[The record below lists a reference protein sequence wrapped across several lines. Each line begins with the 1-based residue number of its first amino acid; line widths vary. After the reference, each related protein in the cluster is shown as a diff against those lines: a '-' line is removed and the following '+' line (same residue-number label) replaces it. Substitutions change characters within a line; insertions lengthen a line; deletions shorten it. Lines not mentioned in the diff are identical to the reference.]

1 MSENSTNNPQ
11 FDWTPPVTYTYGTTA
26 TSNIYYYPTELY
38 TAPVWYTAPI
48 NIALSYYCSQIDTSP
63 AKEKEEDKSE
73 PEVLTIQAQKVIV
86 SDPEKYMFLY
96 KGETLFLGTIKDW
109 QGREGVLDYAK
120 TLLIAQMDN
129 GGYLTEHAWGC
140 CIRRAENDLKE
151 AAKGVM
157 ALAAWLS
164 GGVVKTDKYRA
175 NRDDI
180 ENFRLKLRRAL
191 GLK

>member
-1 MSENSTNNPQ
+1 MSETSTNNPQ
-11 FDWTPPVTYTYGTTA
+11 FYWTPPVTYTYGTTA
-26 TSNIYYYPTELY
+26 ASNIYYYPTALY
-38 TAPVWYTAPI
+38 TAPIWYTVPI
-48 NIALSYYCSQIDTSP
+48 NAQPYYCPQIDTSP
-63 AKEKEEDKSE
+63 EKEEVKSE

-86 SDPEKYMFLY
+86 SDPEKYMFFY
-96 KGETLFLGTIKDW
+96 KDESLVLGTVKEW
-109 QGREGVLDYAK
+109 QGRQGIFAYAK
-120 TLLIAQMDN
+120 ALLLEQMDN

-151 AAKGVM
+151 ASKGVM